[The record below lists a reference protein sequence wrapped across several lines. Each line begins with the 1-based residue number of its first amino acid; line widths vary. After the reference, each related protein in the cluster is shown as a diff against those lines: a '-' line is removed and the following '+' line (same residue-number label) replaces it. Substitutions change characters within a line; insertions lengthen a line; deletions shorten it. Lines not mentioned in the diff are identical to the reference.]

1 MRSPL
6 LVIPSY
12 SLFIKMSY
20 IVALEI
26 SGSQVKG
33 ALAKTTPSA
42 YAPLAIPQVDAVV
55 SENKVNC
62 VQYGRVQNL
71 IEAATNISYVLQ
83 KLENHP
89 SIGKGRITGAYVAL
103 AGRSLGSVQTSAELP
118 LPHEMEITPDILK
131 HLLAVATK
139 PVSGDKKVIKVLP
152 RKFFVDEKST
162 PNPVGVLGSKIRG
175 EFTVVTCSPSN
186 QRNLEL
192 VLNDRIHLPVKEYVV
207 TPLTTAAMVLGEE
220 EKQLGCVLVDVGAQT
235 TTVSVYKDRALQHLV
250 TLPIGSY
257 NITHDIALGCNTTDE
272 HAEAMKITHG
282 NALPEASVSDD
293 ALAMN
298 CYVQARA
305 GEIIAN
311 IMAQVEYA
319 GFKASDLSA
328 GFIVAGRGAKLKNFT
343 AALETQTKMKA
354 RLASVPDTVAI
365 KDATVEP
372 SDYISLMSV
381 VDYAAGKPGDDSC
394 VDIPRE
400 PVYDDIPLTET
411 SSKFDPYDSGED
423 DDNLLLDDEEAE
435 RRRTAAAQKR
445 MREEERSKAETDRRN
460 QKAQKDAEKRAQKEA
475 EDQRRREEKEK
486 NRRERRSLLSKF
498 REKFADFVGSDEDD
512 STDLDQ

>member
-1 MRSPL
+1 
-6 LVIPSY
+6 
-12 SLFIKMSY
+12 MSH

-55 SENKVNC
+55 SEDKVNC

-83 KLENHP
+83 KLQNHP

-118 LPHEMEITPDILK
+118 LPHEMEITGDILK

-139 PVSGDKKVIKVLP
+139 PVSGDKKVIKVVP
-152 RKFFVDEKST
+152 RKYYVDNQAT
-162 PNPVGVLGSKIRG
+162 ANPVGALGTRIRG
-175 EFTVVTCSPSN
+175 EFTVVTCSPAN

-192 VLNDRIHLPVKEYVV
+192 VLNDRLHLPVKEYVI

-220 EKQLGCVLVDVGAQT
+220 EKQLGCALVDIGAQT
-235 TTVSVYKDRALQHLV
+235 TTLSVYKDRALQHLV
-250 TLPIGSY
+250 TLPMGSY
-257 NITHDIALGCNTTDE
+257 NITHDIAMGCNTTDE
-272 HAEAMKITHG
+272 HAEALKIAHG
-282 NALPEASVSDD
+282 NALPDNAAPDD
-293 ALAMN
+293 TMAMN
-298 CYVQARA
+298 CYVQARV

-311 IMAQVEYA
+311 LMAQIEYA

-343 AALETQTKMKA
+343 AALEAQTKMKA
-354 RLASVPDTVAI
+354 RLASVPDTV
-365 KDATVEP
+365 TVRDHSVVP

-381 VDYAAGKPGDDSC
+381 VAYAAGKPGDDTC
-394 VDIPRE
+394 VEFPPE
-400 PVYDDIPLTET
+400 PVYDEIPLTET
-411 SSKFDPYDSGED
+411 SPSKFDP
-423 DDNLLLDDEEAE
+423 
-435 RRRTAAAQKR
+435 
-445 MREEERSKAETDRRN
+445 
-460 QKAQKDAEKRAQKEA
+460 
-475 EDQRRREEKEK
+475 
-486 NRRERRSLLSKF
+486 
-498 REKFADFVGSDEDD
+498 
-512 STDLDQ
+512 

>member
-1 MRSPL
+1 
-6 LVIPSY
+6 
-12 SLFIKMSY
+12 MSH

-55 SENKVNC
+55 SEDKVKC

-71 IEAATNISYVLQ
+71 IEAATNIGYVLQ

-118 LPHEMEITPDILK
+118 LPHEMEITGDILK

-139 PVSGDKKVIKVLP
+139 PVSGDKKVIKVVP
-152 RKFFVDEKST
+152 RKYYVDNQAT
-162 PNPVGVLGSKIRG
+162 VNPVGVLGTRIRG
-175 EFTVVTCSPSN
+175 EFTVVTCSPAN

-192 VLNDRIHLPVKEYVV
+192 VLNDRLHLPVKEYVI

-220 EKQLGCVLVDVGAQT
+220 EKQLGCALVDVGAQT
-235 TTVSVYKDRALQHLV
+235 TTISVYKDRALQHLV

-272 HAEAMKITHG
+272 YAETMKRTHG
-282 NALPEASVSDD
+282 NAIPDNGANDD
-293 ALAMN
+293 TVVMN
-298 CYVQARA
+298 CYVQARV

-311 IMAQVEYA
+311 IMAQIEYA
-319 GFKASDLSA
+319 GFKAADLSA
-328 GFIVAGRGAKLKNFT
+328 GFVLAGRGAKLKNFT
-343 AALETQTKMKA
+343 AALEAQTKMKA
-354 RLASVPDTVAI
+354 RLASVPDTVTI
-365 KDATVEP
+365 KDASVVP

-381 VDYAAGKPGDDSC
+381 VAYAAGKPDDDTC
-394 VDIPRE
+394 VEFPPE
-400 PVYDDIPLTET
+400 PVCDDIPLTGA
-411 SSKFDPYDSGED
+411 SKFDPYDSGED

-435 RRRTAAAQKR
+435 RRRTASEQKR
-445 MREEERSKAETDRRN
+445 LREIERTKAETDRRN
-460 QKAQKDAEKRAQKEA
+460 QKAKQEAEKKAQKEA
-475 EDQRRREEKEK
+475 EEQRRREEKEK
-486 NRRERRSLLSKF
+486 NRRERRSLLSLW
-498 REKFADFVGSDEDD
+498 RERFADFVGSDEDD